1 MPLRGWVSW
10 QGSHRVGSKN
20 HCRINVTSFI
30 NHKKND
36 KALSVENKIVVV
48 NSQSTIREWTADWG
62 ICHKWK
68 DYIMHQICHST
79 GHWTWTSIQSICS
92 SCWNQNCIPSVEI
105 QCSKLERTHKF
116 GIKLPKMV
124 DEAIVIGKKNR
135 NTYLQDAIAKEMKN
149 IKIAFCILPD
159 DEKTPNR
166 FQFINSHMIIEV
178 KVELS

>member
-1 MPLRGWVSW
+1 
-10 QGSHRVGSKN
+10 
-20 HCRINVTSFI
+20 
-30 NHKKND
+30 
-36 KALSVENKIVVV
+36 
-48 NSQSTIREWTADWG
+48 
-62 ICHKWK
+62 
-68 DYIMHQICHST
+68 
-79 GHWTWTSIQSICS
+79 
-92 SCWNQNCIPSVEI
+92 
-105 QCSKLERTHKF
+105 
-116 GIKLPKMV
+116 MV